1 VSVVA
6 TIQPAKGI
14 FITGTDTG
22 VGKTWA
28 SVALMRALREAGL
41 TVLGMK
47 PVASG
52 AIWRDG
58 RLVNEDALALQAAGS
73 VVIPYE
79 QVNPYV
85 YPPAVSPHLAY
96 ERAEE
101 APDLECIVR
110 NYGALAEQADCVIVE
125 GVGGW
130 LAPINDRQ
138 SVADMAIALDIPVV
152 VVVGLRL
159 GCLNHARMTHACISA
174 GSARFG
180 GWIANHLDAEMQYV
194 RQNLATLARD
204 MGAGFLGEIANEV
217 NGQTS
222 DSEFMQGWR
231 RSEILRLLAPS
242 DRIQPFG

>member
-1 VSVVA
+1 MVP
-6 TIQPAKGI
+6 TIKPVKGI

-22 VGKTWA
+22 IGKTWA
-28 SVALMRALREAGL
+28 SVALMRALQETGL

-85 YPPAVSPHLAY
+85 YQPAVSPHLAY

-101 APDLECIVR
+101 APDIECIVR
-110 NYGALAEQADCVIVE
+110 NFGALAEQADCVVVE

-130 LAPINDRQ
+130 LAPINARQ
-138 SVADMAIALDIPVV
+138 SVADMAVALDIPTVM
-152 VVVGLRL
+152 VVGLRL
-159 GCLNHARMTHACISA
+159 GCLNHARLTHACISA

-180 GWIANHLDAEMQYV
+180 GWIANHLDAEMQCV
-194 RQNLATLARD
+194 PENLTTLARD
-204 MGAGFLGEIANEV
+204 MGTECLGEIANDA
-217 NGQTS
+217 NAQAS
-222 DSEFMQGWR
+222 DSGFMSGWKH
-231 RSEILRLLAPS
+231 SEILRLLAPS
-242 DRIQPFG
+242 DRIQRFD